1 MVAHY
6 SRERSKYGT
15 LTGSIIVW
23 PVEMAVNNPNTA
35 DNVKSLPAGYLRC
48 DGSKYNASEYP
59 DLAAICGTGNNCK
72 FTKLDENDDP
82 IQTLGDDEFVVPDL
96 GSKYPR
102 PVSGGDTGTFNNILV
117 QNQNGNFLKRSGI
130 GIEATSNV
138 GDIAEVTYSGDF
150 IVPSQVIP
158 LNGKPA
164 WTWGDNK
171 YTDSES
177 VDAAAIHPHMHFSQT
192 RRVRIK
198 GKSAETGGVVQLEPV
213 FYNIDDAAIS
223 LGGLSGT
230 QFVSYGTGTGEIGGF
245 ASPGYG
251 NGYVAFGG
259 GSFGSLQSTRECSIT
274 ITNNGYTLLTV
285 TGITGNDTNGG
296 ERPNNVGEG
305 LFIVWPDGSTSS
317 APIIPSRKESGLSQ
331 SSYDA
336 QYDSWLTQ
344 SLAIPEAYRQGTFT
358 FTFRQTNIDPGEI
371 TAEQPYGAELT
382 SEAYAAGAGPNDIDM
397 MGIARVGLD
406 GGFYEDP
413 TLGSGTNSLPNE
425 TNYFKSASTIDVE
438 AWLEATK
445 ASGPSNSTP
454 GSGQPACWAIA
465 SGTLAGTQKSSVQLL
480 VPPPLVI
487 VNQVTHRWGWCD
499 TGCSLANLRC
509 YCLLTNQVTYDLE
522 KDWFGITG
530 ARYNNSLDSLGI
542 CTPLSDGVAYEEDGA
557 VPPTYAVGKTGV
569 TTDWKG
575 VYLNDVVPFNSNLDN
590 PVVYPQARNIASE
603 VEEYT
608 TDEDGTIH
616 NHKIIVEREDHNFEI
631 VTDGFLLDPENL
643 NTTLQLSP
651 SSAASIDVATCPF
664 IVLEYLIKT

>member
-15 LTGSIIVW
+15 LTGSIIIW

-35 DNVKSLPAGYLRC
+35 DNVKRLPAGYLRC

-102 PVSGGDTGTFNNILV
+102 PVSGGDAGTFNNILV
-117 QNQNGNFLKRSGI
+117 QNQNGVFIKRSGI

-138 GDIAEVTYSGDF
+138 GDVAEVTYSGDF
-150 IVPSQVIP
+150 IVPAQVIP
-158 LNGKPA
+158 LSGKPS

-171 YTDSES
+171 YTDVES
-177 VDAAAIHPHMHFSQT
+177 VDAAAIHPHMHFTQT
-192 RRVRIK
+192 SRVRIK

-213 FYNIDDAAIS
+213 FYNIDDPALNLS
-223 LGGLSGT
+223 GLSGT
-230 QFVSYGTGTGEIGGF
+230 AFVGFGSGTGETGGF
-245 ASPGYG
+245 SSPGFG

-259 GSFGSLQSTRECSIT
+259 GGFSSLQTTRECSIT

-305 LFIVWPDGSTSS
+305 LYIVWPDGSTSAS
-317 APIIPSRKESGLSQ
+317 PIIPSRQESGLSQ
-331 SSYDA
+331 GSYDS

-344 SLAIPEAYRQGTFT
+344 SIAIPEQYRQGTYT
-358 FTFRQTNIDPGEI
+358 FKFRQTNIDPGAI
-371 TAEQPYGAELT
+371 TAEQPYGAELK
-382 SEAYAAGAGPNDIDM
+382 EEGYAAGAGPNDIDH
-397 MGIARVGLD
+397 MGILRVGLD

-413 TLGSGTNSLPNE
+413 NLGSGTNSTPNE
-425 TNYFKSASTIDVE
+425 INYFKTASTIDVE

-445 ASGPSNSTP
+445 ATGPSNSAP

-465 SGTLAGTQKSSVQLL
+465 SGTLAGTQKSSQQLL
-480 VPPPLVI
+480 SPLPVI
-487 VNQVTHRWGWCD
+487 INQVTHRWGWCD
-499 TGCSLANLRC
+499 TGCSLNNLRC
-509 YCLLTNQVTYDLE
+509 YCLLTNQVVYELE

-530 ARYNNSLDSLGI
+530 TRFNNSLDSLGL
-542 CTPLSDGVAYEEDGA
+542 CTPLSDGVNYDVDGVA
-557 VPPTYAVGKTGV
+557 PATYAIGKTGV

-575 VYLNDVVPFNSNLDN
+575 VYLNDVVPFNANTDN

-608 TDEDGTIH
+608 TAEDGTIH
-616 NHKIIVEREDHNFEI
+616 NHKIVVEREDHTFEI
-631 VTDGFLLDPENL
+631 VTDAFLLDPENL

-651 SSAASIDVATCPF
+651 STAASIDVATCPF